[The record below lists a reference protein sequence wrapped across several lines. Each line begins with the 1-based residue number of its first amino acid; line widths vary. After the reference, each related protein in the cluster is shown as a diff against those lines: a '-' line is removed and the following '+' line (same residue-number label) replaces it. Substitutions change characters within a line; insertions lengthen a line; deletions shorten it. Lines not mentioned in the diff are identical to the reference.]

1 MSSKSGLASGAAEAG
16 AQSGA
21 AAQPAALLKA
31 HPGSLPPAHWSQKQM
46 SAQALQG
53 CQAVVHEAPSN
64 PGSMKA
70 GDLEAAVQVLVSCRQ

>member
-1 MSSKSGLASGAAEAG
+1 MSSKSELASAAAEAV

-21 AAQPAALLKA
+21 PAQPAAVLKA
-31 HPGSLPPAHWSQKQM
+31 DPGPLPPAHWSQKQM

-64 PGSMKA
+64 PGSTKA
-70 GDLEAAVQVLVSCRQ
+70 AGLEAAVRVLVSCRQ